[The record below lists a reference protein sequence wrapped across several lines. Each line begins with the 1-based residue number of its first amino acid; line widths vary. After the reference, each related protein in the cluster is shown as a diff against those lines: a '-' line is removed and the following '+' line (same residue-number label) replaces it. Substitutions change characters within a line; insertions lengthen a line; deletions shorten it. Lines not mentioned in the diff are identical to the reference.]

1 MYPLIYLSLGS
12 NLGDRKSNLEVALDQ
27 LETRDSAIQKQSSF
41 YETEPVE
48 WINQPYFLNLVCQIK
63 SQLNPQA
70 LLKLCQ
76 KIERQMGR
84 IHQQPKGPRSIDID
98 ILFYGQLVLQLPI
111 FKIPHPALHQRNFV
125 LTPLEEI
132 APDFNDPTTGKSIH
146 QLRFECVDKSSV
158 VVWNDNI

>member
-12 NLGDRKSNLEVALDQ
+12 NLGNRKANLEVALDQ
-27 LETRDSAIQKQSSF
+27 LETKDSVIQKQSSF

-48 WINQPYFLNLVCQIK
+48 WLNQPCFLNLVCQVK

-76 KIERQMGR
+76 KIEHQMGR
-84 IHQQPKGPRSIDID
+84 IRQQPKGPRNIDID
-98 ILFYGQLVLQLPI
+98 ILFYGQLVIQSPTL
-111 FKIPHPALHQRNFV
+111 KIPHPALHQRNFV

-132 APDFNDPTTGKSIH
+132 APNFNDPTTGKFIH

-158 VVWNDNI
+158 VVCNDDI

>member
-12 NLGDRKSNLEVALDQ
+12 NVGDRKANLEVALDK
-27 LETRDSAIQKQSSF
+27 LKTNDSVIQKQSSF

-48 WINQPYFLNLVCQIK
+48 WLHQPYFLNLACQIK

-76 KIERQMGR
+76 KVEHQMGR
-84 IHQQPKGPRSIDID
+84 TRQQPKGPRNIDID
-98 ILFYGQLVLQLPI
+98 ILFYGQSVIQLPTL
-111 FKIPHPALHQRNFV
+111 KIPHPALHQRNFV

-132 APDFNDPTTGKSIH
+132 APNFNDPTTGKSIH

-158 VVWNDNI
+158 VVWDDNI